1 MDFITELKLKDKNK
15 RKMEI
20 KQEIYKSGR
29 ETRELDGGILD
40 R

>member
-15 RKMEI
+15 KKMEI

-29 ETRELDGGILD
+29 ETRVA
-40 R
+40 